1 MPPKVTI
8 FSSLSHR
15 AVCFL
20 WLPKLTSDVSFN
32 NVTSIGE
39 SAFERCGNGWL
50 NLTINDLYCYEIS
63 DAAFRNF
70 NGTVNLNGTV
80 KVIYQNAFCNSNNNE
95 NFRAKKTPVLGKVPS
110 SSDEGTFV
118 IFSPVLS
125 GTSSCPI
132 LLCSQSLNGCCQ

>member
-1 MPPKVTI
+1 MKI

-95 NFRAKKTPVLGKVPS
+95 NFIVNAT
-110 SSDEGTFV
+110 
-118 IFSPVLS
+118 LS
-125 GTSSCPI
+125 GITEIHQNWLYRFCPWI
-132 LLCSQSLNGCCQ
+132 THTNL